1 MGWNN
6 YSRSKQLKWDEIT
19 IPDQWKIE
27 ITQPPR
33 NFEQKN
39 ISKIIEQK
47 DGKILLRFGSYKD
60 PLPPRISS
68 YHSRAYFSEYRT
80 GQSSTNS
87 ETESINQSI
96 RQDEP
101 IRFKAHV
108 AEPDQDMYPTAPTPS
123 YFKSINVITK
133 KYEIDK
139 QYIKE
144 DFYSKENEEKRN

>member
-47 DGKILLRFGSYKD
+47 DGKILLRFGSYRD
-60 PLPPRISS
+60 PLPPKISS
-68 YHSRAYFSEYRT
+68 YHSRASFSEYRT
-80 GQSSTNS
+80 SQSSKFRN
-87 ETESINQSI
+87 I
-96 RQDEP
+96 
-101 IRFKAHV
+101 KC
-108 AEPDQDMYPTAPTPS
+108 
-123 YFKSINVITK
+123 KS
-133 KYEIDK
+133 KY
-139 QYIKE
+139 
-144 DFYSKENEEKRN
+144 

>member
-1 MGWNN
+1 MSEFNPRCLLQDDKGETTILAVH
-6 YSRSKQLKWDEIT
+6 SKDTPTATYTPRQLKWDEIT

-68 YHSRAYFSEYRT
+68 YHSRASFSEYRT
-80 GQSSTNS
+80 VNLVQ
-87 ETESINQSI
+87 IQ
-96 RQDEP
+96 
-101 IRFKAHV
+101 
-108 AEPDQDMYPTAPTPS
+108 
-123 YFKSINVITK
+123 
-133 KYEIDK
+133 K
-139 QYIKE
+139 QKV
-144 DFYSKENEEKRN
+144 